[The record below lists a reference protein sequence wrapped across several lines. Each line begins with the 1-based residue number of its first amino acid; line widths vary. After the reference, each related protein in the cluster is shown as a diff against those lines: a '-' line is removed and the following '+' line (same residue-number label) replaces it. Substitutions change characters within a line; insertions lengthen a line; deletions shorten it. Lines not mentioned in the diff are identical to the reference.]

1 MVNDDA
7 SRIRRKARPASPE
20 VVIREA
26 VGEDVPTI
34 MELNVSAGRP
44 AGTPDAYLAAA
55 DDDGR
60 LVVVAECGQQLVGWG
75 KTHHWD
81 YPDGP
86 APAGHYMGGVTVLP
100 SYRRRGI
107 GNLLTRHR
115 VEWIWERSE
124 TAWYVVSAGNTA
136 SIKMH
141 RKLGFG
147 LVAAAP
153 SFHTVRFDGGRGYL
167 MGVNR
172 PIGDPNQ

>member
-1 MVNDDA
+1 MVNDDGFRTG
-7 SRIRRKARPASPE
+7 SKAGPASPG

-26 VGEDVPTI
+26 DGDDVPAI
-34 MELNVSAGRP
+34 MELNAHAGRP
-44 AGTPDAYLAAA
+44 SGDPGSYLAAA

-60 LVVVAECGQQLVGWG
+60 LLLVAECGQQLVGWG

-86 APAGHYMGGVTVLP
+86 APAGHYLGGVTVLP
-100 SYRRRGI
+100 SYRRRGV
-107 GNLLTRHR
+107 GSLLTRRR
-115 VEWIWERSE
+115 VEWIWERVA

-141 RKLGFG
+141 REFGFG
-147 LVAAAP
+147 LVAAAS
-153 SFHTVRFDGGRGYL
+153 SFHTVRFDGGHGYL
-167 MGVNR
+167 MGANR